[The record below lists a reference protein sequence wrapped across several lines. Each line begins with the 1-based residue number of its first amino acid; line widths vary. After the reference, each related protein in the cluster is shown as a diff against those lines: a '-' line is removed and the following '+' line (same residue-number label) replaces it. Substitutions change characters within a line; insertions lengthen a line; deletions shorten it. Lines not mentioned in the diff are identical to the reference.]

1 MASEA
6 NVSNFSTCISLDNQP
21 CMTRSFLI
29 DLNNDEY
36 NPVLCYHQL
45 MARYNGSCIAFDDS
59 SGRIC
64 VPNKL

>member
-1 MASEA
+1 
-6 NVSNFSTCISLDNQP
+6 
-21 CMTRSFLI
+21 MTRSFLI

-45 MARYNGSCIAFDDS
+45 MARYNGSCIAFGDS